1 MDEVRQLRQPELHP
15 YLTRR
20 PVPWTRKSPDGQ
32 DRAAP
37 RSSRSK
43 SRLPFEGS
51 AWKAFIVLV
60 LVLGLV
66 LSAVSAFA
74 WYAYISSLRRQAAA
88 ASLESVR
95 SIVGTSL
102 ERDNDLATTVNAL
115 VATHPQLTNSSLTAV
130 LSKLNPPQR
139 YPGSIA
145 FSYVESV
152 STAGLPSFEAV
163 TKRDPPLGVRAAGSA
178 PLATSING
186 HSGYCLTRLAVVDL
200 LPAQGALK
208 DLLLSWVAPYLSARF
223 NFCASSFE
231 ALLDTS
237 AKTGRSTVASLV
249 SLIKP
254 PPGMPALPRAL
265 KAYIVQLPIFLEVS
279 PVYTG
284 RVPSTTQARTKALAG
299 WTMAIFDASTI
310 LEPALSNENGIS
322 LALDYAS
329 PGTGPTQLAHA
340 GQPQAGM
347 TTKRFTFPSDP
358 GWIIGVAITSRNNGP
373 SPLTQGLAV
382 LFASVALT
390 FLLVL
395 SLRLLVR
402 SRRSALELV
411 EERTAELRHQALYDS
426 LTGLPN
432 RLLVNQRVQQL
443 VGRARHEGPPIAV
456 FFIDLDD
463 FKKVNDTLGH
473 ETGDELLRTV
483 AARLSAAVR
492 DSDTVGRLGGDEFVV
507 LSTGSYSDDG
517 VKAVAERLLA
527 ALREPFRLGGTDAIT
542 LSTSASI
549 GIATGLRYSPEDL
562 LRDADTAMYS
572 AKMMGKN
579 CYAIFRQEM
588 HDVVRKQLTME
599 IDLAEAFAG
608 RQFFLVYQPI
618 VNLDTGLP
626 RGVEALL
633 RWRHPERGVVGPT
646 EFISVLET
654 SNLIVDVGRYVL
666 MEACRQASLW
676 HDLGHPVGVSVNVG
690 ARQLHHDLL
699 FDHVREA
706 LDAAGLDPSYLTVEV
721 TETILMVDPKATA
734 KCLSALS
741 ELGVR
746 IAIDDFGT
754 GYASLAYLREFPVDI
769 LKIDRSFVAQLAT
782 STGSNFLDALIQ
794 LGKSLG
800 LLTIAEGIEETP
812 QLSHL
817 RQEGCDQGQ
826 GFLFSKPL
834 PAEEIEQVITRVGHL
849 AGRPAEAHKVAV
861 LRGAQPLR

>member
-1 MDEVRQLRQPELHP
+1 M
-15 YLTRR
+15 
-20 PVPWTRKSPDGQ
+20 
-32 DRAAP
+32 
-37 RSSRSK
+37 
-43 SRLPFEGS
+43 
-51 AWKAFIVLV
+51 
-60 LVLGLV
+60 
-66 LSAVSAFA
+66 
-74 WYAYISSLRRQAAA
+74 
-88 ASLESVR
+88 
-95 SIVGTSL
+95 
-102 ERDNDLATTVNAL
+102 
-115 VATHPQLTNSSLTAV
+115 
-130 LSKLNPPQR
+130 
-139 YPGSIA
+139 
-145 FSYVESV
+145 
-152 STAGLPSFEAV
+152 
-163 TKRDPPLGVRAAGSA
+163 
-178 PLATSING
+178 
-186 HSGYCLTRLAVVDL
+186 
-200 LPAQGALK
+200 
-208 DLLLSWVAPYLSARF
+208 LLSWVAPYLSARF

-231 ALLDTS
+231 ALLDAS
-237 AKTGRSTVASLV
+237 AKTGQSTVASLV

-254 PPGMPALPRAL
+254 PPGMPALPGAL
-265 KAYIVQLPIFLEVS
+265 KDYIVQLPIFIEVS

-284 RVPSTTQARTKALAG
+284 AQVPSTTQARAEALAG
-299 WTMAIFDASTI
+299 WTMAIFDASRI
-310 LEPALSNENGIS
+310 LEPALSNENGVS

-329 PGTGPTQLAHA
+329 PGTGSTELAHA
-340 GQPQAGM
+340 GQPQAGVP
-347 TTKRFTFPSDP
+347 TERLTFPSDP
-358 GWIIGVAITSRNNGP
+358 GWISVAMIPRNNGP
-373 SPLTQGLAV
+373 SPLAQGLAV

-390 FLLVL
+390 FLLAI

-443 VGRARHEGPPIAV
+443 VGWARHEGPPIAV

-507 LSTGSYSDDG
+507 LSTGSYSDEG

-588 HDVVRKQLTME
+588 HDVVKKQLTME
-599 IDLAEAFAG
+599 IDLAEAFAS

-633 RWRHPERGVVGPT
+633 SWRHPERGVVGPT

-706 LDAAGLDPSYLTVEV
+706 LDAASLDPSYLTVEV

-754 GYASLAYLREFPVDI
+754 GYASLAYLRDFPVDI

-812 QLSHL
+812 QLIHL
-817 RQEGCDQGQ
+817 RHEGCDQGQ

-834 PAEEIEQVITRVGHL
+834 PAEEIEQVITSFGHL
-849 AGRPAEAHKVAV
+849 AGRPAEARKVAV
-861 LRGAQPLR
+861 LRGAPALR